1 MRWLDKLLMRIQMLF
16 RRGHEDARL
25 NDELQFHLDQQIAE
39 NIEAG
44 MTPAEARLVA
54 LRMFGNP
61 TLLREQTRDTW
72 SWGDLELLLHDL
84 RHGIRTLTRTPGF
97 SFLAVLVMAL
107 GIGANVALL
116 TVVKSVLLNPLPFKD
131 QHQLVRIYEADSH
144 GAYRDIIV
152 DGGSFATW
160 QVQAH
165 SFDQMAIKLMYQ
177 YDLADPN
184 GQLPEVALSHIASW
198 NIFPMLGVRPALG
211 RLFTANDDR
220 PEASSTVVLTW
231 GLWKRR
237 YGGDPAILG
246 KTILLDARPFTVI
259 GVLPA
264 WFTYPD
270 AQVQLWTPLYN
281 VRSRSNMQM
290 FDAHNFDV
298 VGRLKPGITIAQAN
312 AELNTI
318 QQSIRKQHPQGAVLD
333 ATSLRP
339 ILDAETYTVKTS
351 LYTLLAATG
360 CLLLIAC
367 LNIANLLVARALTRR
382 RETAIRTALGSTRS
396 RLIRQQI
403 MESLLLSCAGGV
415 FGFLLAAASL
425 QWLVHARSDIPR
437 AESIHIDIIVVL
449 FTTIL
454 ILTCGLLA
462 GLIPALS
469 SDDKHILQAL
479 HQSSRS
485 YSGGKSGTQLRRTL
499 LSVQVGLTVVLLIGA
514 GLLIKSY
521 SQLRS
526 VNLGCATQ
534 NVLTMRFKL
543 PKNTAQNISSF
554 HQQLL
559 AQVRSQPGVKAAGLV
574 TILPAEG
581 HQEDDV
587 FRIAEHPPLQQGKVL
602 SATTRFADPGYFS
615 AMQIPLLHGQFFRTA
630 QPADPQQQVV
640 ISQEFARIYFPNEDP
655 IGKHIISS
663 VTDDEATYEIAGVV
677 ANTLEE
683 VSGKPSPTIYYSIF
697 MGSERFG
704 ALAIRAVPG
713 QDALTLA
720 LPIQKVIA
728 GIDRDLPV
736 SRVLTMDQIIGQ
748 STLGASF
755 NATLLL
761 AFAIISLVLATVG
774 LFGVLTYI
782 ITQRTTEIGVRL
794 ALGSTRQQVMHLMLK
809 DGLRPAL
816 FGLALGLLA
825 SIGVTRLIRSMLFGT
840 TGLDPSVFIIVST
853 TLLLA
858 ATVACIIPAWRASRL
873 DPVVALRAE

>member
-1 MRWLDKLLMRIQMLF
+1 
-16 RRGHEDARL
+16 
-25 NDELQFHLDQQIAE
+25 
-39 NIEAG
+39 
-44 MTPAEARLVA
+44 
-54 LRMFGNP
+54 
-61 TLLREQTRDTW
+61 
-72 SWGDLELLLHDL
+72 
-84 RHGIRTLTRTPGF
+84 
-97 SFLAVLVMAL
+97 
-107 GIGANVALL
+107 
-116 TVVKSVLLNPLPFKD
+116 
-131 QHQLVRIYEADSH
+131 
-144 GAYRDIIV
+144 
-152 DGGSFATW
+152 
-160 QVQAH
+160 
-165 SFDQMAIKLMYQ
+165 
-177 YDLADPN
+177 
-184 GQLPEVALSHIASW
+184 
-198 NIFPMLGVRPALG
+198 
-211 RLFTANDDR
+211 
-220 PEASSTVVLTW
+220 
-231 GLWKRR
+231 
-237 YGGDPAILG
+237 
-246 KTILLDARPFTVI
+246 
-259 GVLPA
+259 
-264 WFTYPD
+264 
-270 AQVQLWTPLYN
+270 
-281 VRSRSNMQM
+281 M

-298 VGRLKPGITIAQAN
+298 VGRLKPGITLAQAN

-318 QQSIRKQHPQGAVLD
+318 QQSIRKQHPQGPVSD

-339 ILDAETYTVKTS
+339 LLDAETYTVKTS

-396 RLIRQQI
+396 RLIRQQV
-403 MESLLLSCAGGV
+403 MESLLLSCAGGL

-425 QWLVHARSDIPR
+425 QWLVHARQDIPR
-437 AESIHIDIIVVL
+437 AESIHIDAIVVI

-454 ILTCGLLA
+454 ILICGLLA

-485 YSGGKSGTQLRRTL
+485 YSGGRSGMQLRRTL

-559 AQVRSQPGVKAAGLV
+559 AQVRSQPGVKAAGIV
-574 TILPAEG
+574 TFLPAEG
-581 HQEDDV
+581 HQKDDV
-587 FRIAEHPPLQQGKVL
+587 FRIAEHPPLQPGKVL

-615 AMQIPLLHGQFFRTA
+615 AMQIPLLYGQFFRTA
-630 QPADPQQQVV
+630 LPTDPQQQVV

-655 IGKHIISS
+655 IGKHVISA
-663 VTDDEATYEIAGVV
+663 VTDDEATYEIVGVV
-677 ANTLEE
+677 ADTLEE
-683 VSGKPSPTIYYSIF
+683 VSNKPSPTIYYPIL

-704 ALAIRAVPG
+704 ALTIRAVPG

-761 AFAIISLVLATVG
+761 AFAIISLILATVG

-794 ALGSTRQQVMHLMLK
+794 ALGSTRQQVMHLMLR

-816 FGLALGLLA
+816 TGLALGLLA
-825 SIGVTRLIRSMLFGT
+825 SIGVTRLIRSMLFAT
-840 TGLDPSVFIIVST
+840 TGLDPAVYVIVT
-853 TLLLA
+853 ITLLMA
-858 ATVACIIPAWRASRL
+858 ATLACVIPAWRASRL